1 MVVSLNSLVRQG
13 GDFISANMDGELVMM
28 SIEKGNYYGL
38 EGIGGRIWQLIEMP
52 TKVSALCD
60 TLQEEF
66 DVGKSD
72 CEADTLEFLNE
83 LAEQGLI
90 EVD

>member
-1 MVVSLNSLVRQG
+1 MVDLNSLVRQG
-13 GDFISANMDGELVMM
+13 GDLICANLDGELVMM

-38 EGIGGRIWQLIEMP
+38 EGIGRRIWQLIEMP
-52 TKVSALCD
+52 TKVSALCGA
-60 TLQEEF
+60 LQEEF
-66 DVGKSD
+66 DVEKSD